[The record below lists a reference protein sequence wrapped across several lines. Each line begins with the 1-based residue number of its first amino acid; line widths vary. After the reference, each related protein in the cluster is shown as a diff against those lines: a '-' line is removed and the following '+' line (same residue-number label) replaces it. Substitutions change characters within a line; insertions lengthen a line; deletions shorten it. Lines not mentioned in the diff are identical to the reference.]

1 MAPVGGPSHDPKSAN
16 CANNRMSDMQI
27 RLQVNGQPHTLTSP
41 SHRTLLDA
49 LREELD
55 LTGAKRGCDRGEC
68 GSCTVL
74 LDGRP
79 VYACITLVGQVRGRS
94 VLTVEGLAFRQAQD
108 DRESQLDPVQQAF
121 LDEDGGQCGYCTP
134 GFLMSARAL
143 LDANPHPTD
152 AEIREALSGNLCR
165 CNAYGRILQSV
176 RTAAERG

>member
-1 MAPVGGPSHDPKSAN
+1 
-16 CANNRMSDMQI
+16 MSDMKI
-27 RLQVNGQPHTLTSP
+27 RLEVNGQAHELNVP
-41 SHRTLLDA
+41 SHHSLLDV

-55 LTGAKRGCDRGEC
+55 LTGSKRGCDRGEC

-74 LDGRP
+74 LDGKP
-79 VYACITLVGQVRGRS
+79 VYSCITLAAQVRGRS
-94 VLTVEGLAFRQAQD
+94 VVTVEGLANDGR
-108 DRESQLDPVQQAF
+108 LDPVQQAF

-143 LDANPHPTD
+143 LDANPRPTD

-176 RTAAERG
+176 RTAAERGG

>member
-1 MAPVGGPSHDPKSAN
+1 
-16 CANNRMSDMQI
+16 MQI
-27 RLQVNGQPHTLTSP
+27 RLQVNGQTHNLDIP
-41 SHRTLLDA
+41 SHHSLLDV

-55 LTGAKRGCDRGEC
+55 LTGSKRGCDRGEC

-74 LDGRP
+74 LGGKP
-79 VYACITLVGQVRGRS
+79 VYSCITLAAQVRGRS
-94 VLTVEGLAFRQAQD
+94 IVTVEGLANDGR
-108 DRESQLDPVQQAF
+108 LDTVQQAF
-121 LDEDGGQCGYCTP
+121 LDEDGAQCGYCTP

-143 LDANPHPTD
+143 LDTNPNPTD

>member
-1 MAPVGGPSHDPKSAN
+1 
-16 CANNRMSDMQI
+16 MSTMQI
-27 RLQVNGQPHTLTSP
+27 RLEVNGQTHDLNVPGHHS
-41 SHRTLLDA
+41 LLDV

-55 LTGAKRGCDRGEC
+55 LTGSKRGCDRGEC

-74 LDGRP
+74 LDGKP
-79 VYACITLVGQVRGRS
+79 VYSCITLAAQVRGRS
-94 VLTVEGLAFRQAQD
+94 VLTVEGLALRQAHD
-108 DRESQLDPVQQAF
+108 EHAGQLDPVQQAF

-176 RTAAERG
+176 RAAAERG

>member
-1 MAPVGGPSHDPKSAN
+1 MSA
-16 CANNRMSDMQI
+16 MQI
-27 RLQVNGQPHTLTSP
+27 RLEVNGQTHELTIP
-41 SHRTLLDA
+41 SHRTLLDV

-55 LTGAKRGCDRGEC
+55 LTGSKRGCDRGEC

-74 LDGRP
+74 LNGKP
-79 VYACITLVGQVRGRS
+79 VYSCITLAAQVRGRS
-94 VLTVEGLAFRQAQD
+94 IVTVEGLALRQAQD
-108 DRESQLDPVQQAF
+108 GREGQLDPVQQAF

-176 RTAAERG
+176 RAAAERG

>member
-1 MAPVGGPSHDPKSAN
+1 
-16 CANNRMSDMQI
+16 MQI
-27 RLQVNGQPHTLTSP
+27 RLQVNGQTHNLDIP
-41 SHRTLLDA
+41 SHHSLLDV

-55 LTGAKRGCDRGEC
+55 LTGSKRGCDRGEC

-74 LDGRP
+74 LGGKP
-79 VYACITLVGQVRGRS
+79 VYSCITLAAQVRGRS
-94 VLTVEGLAFRQAQD
+94 IVTVEGLAND
-108 DRESQLDPVQQAF
+108 GQLDPVQQAF

-143 LDANPHPTD
+143 LDVNPNPTD

>member
-1 MAPVGGPSHDPKSAN
+1 MSAI
-16 CANNRMSDMQI
+16 QI
-27 RLQVNGQPHTLTSP
+27 RLEVNGKLHDLNVP
-41 SHRTLLDA
+41 SHHTLLDV

-55 LTGAKRGCDRGEC
+55 LTGSKRGCDRGEC

-74 LDGRP
+74 LDGKP
-79 VYACITLVGQVRGRS
+79 VYSCITLAAQVRGRS
-94 VLTVEGLAFRQAQD
+94 VVTVEGLANDGR
-108 DRESQLDPVQQAF
+108 LDTVQQAF

-143 LDANPHPTD
+143 LDANPRPSD

-176 RTAAERG
+176 RTAAERGG